1 MEAQPA
7 APQPAL
13 HGGHPPPHE
22 HHRSP
27 KYIATMCLG
36 ALGVVYGDI
45 GTSPLYA
52 LRECFHGPYAVP
64 PTAANVLGVLSLILW
79 TLIVVISVK
88 YLLIVLRADN
98 RGEGGILAL
107 MALIRPHETAM
118 GARAPG
124 GHEAPKAAAGA
135 RTPVFGT
142 RSPLVV
148 IALFG
153 AALLYGDGM
162 ITPAISVLSAIE
174 GLHVA
179 TPFFDPYVLPI
190 TVVLLFLLFWVQ
202 KKGTAKVGAV
212 FGPVTLLWFTV
223 LGVLGATAIASA
235 PGVLG
240 AVNPLHGV
248 QFFVHNPERAFLVLG
263 AVFLVTTGGEA
274 LYADMGHFGRLPIR
288 ITWYAVVL
296 PGLVLNYFG
305 QGALLL
311 TDPEA
316 AHNPF
321 YRLAPEWALY
331 PLVAL
336 AAMATVIASQ
346 AVISGCFS
354 LTRQA
359 VQLGYSPRL
368 KIDHTSAAEIGQIF
382 IWPINWALMI
392 ASVGLVVFFGSS
404 GNLAAAYGV
413 AVSTTMVVTTILLY
427 VVARDLWGWSRTA
440 TILVTGT
447 LGIIDVAFFGANIA
461 KVMHGGWFALAVAA
475 FVFLL
480 MTTWR
485 RGRRILLR
493 KLEHGTVGVDL
504 FLRDIARS
512 QPHRVTGTAVFM
524 TANPD
529 GIPASLL
536 HNFKHNK
543 VLHHR
548 VRLLTIWTREIPR
561 VPRQERITVADL
573 GQGFHRIIAYYGF
586 MESPN
591 MREILNR
598 AKAHGLDSN
607 LMETTFFLGV
617 ETLVRARSS
626 TSKPEMP
633 AWQERLFAL
642 MTRNAQRPTDF
653 YQIPPNR
660 VVELGAQ
667 IEL

>member
-1 MEAQPA
+1 
-7 APQPAL
+7 
-13 HGGHPPPHE
+13 
-22 HHRSP
+22 
-27 KYIATMCLG
+27 MCLG

-52 LRECFHGPYAVP
+52 LRECFHGPYAVL
-64 PTAANVLGVLSLILW
+64 PTPANVFGVLSLIVW
-79 TLIVVISVK
+79 TLIVVISIK
-88 YLLIVLRADN
+88 YLMIVLRADN

-107 MALIRPHETAM
+107 MALIRPQETAM
-118 GARAPG
+118 GAGSTARNETARETGASAPL
-124 GHEAPKAAAGA
+124 
-135 RTPVFGT
+135 FGT
-142 RSPLVV
+142 RSPLVLL
-148 IALFG
+148 ALFG

-179 TPFFDPYVLPI
+179 TPLFDPYVLPI
-190 TVVLLFLLFWVQ
+190 TVLILFGLFAVQ
-202 KKGTAKVGAV
+202 SKGTAKVGAV
-212 FGPVTLLWFTV
+212 FGPVTLVWFTV
-223 LGVLGATAIASA
+223 LGVLGATAIVAE
-235 PGVLG
+235 PKVLG
-240 AVNPLHGV
+240 AVNPLHAV
-248 QFFVHNPERAFLVLG
+248 EFFMHNPQRSFLVLG

-288 ITWYAVVL
+288 LTWYAVVL
-296 PGLVLNYFG
+296 PGLALNYFG

-311 TDPEA
+311 ADPHA

-321 YRLAPEWALY
+321 YRLAPDWALY

-368 KIDHTSAAEIGQIF
+368 KIDHTSEEEIGQIF
-382 IWPINWALMI
+382 IWPVNWALML

-413 AVSTTMVVTTILLY
+413 AVSTTMVVTTVLLY
-427 VVARDLWGWSRTA
+427 VVARDLWGWSRTGA
-440 TILVTGT
+440 LLVTGS
-447 LGIIDVAFFGANIA
+447 LGIIDLAFFGANIA
-461 KVMHGGWFALAVAA
+461 KILHGGWFALAVAA
-475 FVFLL
+475 FVFVL

-493 KLEHGTVGVDL
+493 KLEQGTVNVDV
-504 FLRDIARS
+504 FLKEIARS
-512 QPHRVTGTAVFM
+512 DPHRVSGTAVFM

-529 GIPASLL
+529 GIPSALL

-543 VLHHR
+543 VLHQR
-548 VRLLTIWTREIPR
+548 VRLLTVWTREIPR
-561 VPRQERITVADL
+561 VPRQERMTVTDL
-573 GQGFHRIIAYYGF
+573 GHGFHRIIAYYGF
-586 MESPN
+586 MESPS
-591 MREILNR
+591 MREILSR
-598 AKAHGLDSN
+598 SRAHGLESN
-607 LMETTFFLGV
+607 LMETSFFLGV
-617 ETLVRARSS
+617 ETLVRAKS
-626 TSKPEMP
+626 TSRKPEMP
-633 AWQERLFAL
+633 KWQERLFAL